1 MTEPPWW
8 HTIDLPGIVV
18 PAILIIGALFWI
30 GAVWLAPCRV
40 SLTRWWASS
49 ARHLANNMGNPR
61 RPP

>member
-30 GAVWLAPCRV
+30 GAV
-40 SLTRWWASS
+40 
-49 ARHLANNMGNPR
+49 
-61 RPP
+61 